1 MNMKK
6 RVVITGMGAVSPI
19 GNDIE
24 TFWESIKE
32 TKPGIDFITG
42 FDASEIKVNVAGE
55 VKGFDPV
62 QYIDKKEAKRMDR
75 YTQFAIA
82 ASKQAFED
90 SGLEQADYN
99 PERMGVIVGSG
110 IGGLGTIEE
119 QAGKLQSRGPKRI
132 SPFFIPMSIVNM
144 ASGNVAIALGAKG
157 LCNTVVTACASGT
170 NAVGEAFRN
179 LQYGYAD
186 IIVAGGTEAAV
197 TLLGVA
203 GFEAMTALSTKDD
216 PSRASIPFDV
226 ERDGFVM
233 AEGSG
238 MMVLETLEH
247 AKARNAKIYGE
258 IVGYGFT
265 CDAHHIT
272 APAPGGEGGA
282 RAMKLAIEDAG
293 INPSDVS
300 YINAH
305 GTSTPYNDKFET
317 QAIKTAFGEAA
328 RDIPVSSTKSMTGHM
343 LGAAGAIEAI
353 VCAKALQEGFV
364 PATAGLAKPD
374 PECDLDYVPGKGR
387 QQELSYALSN
397 SLGFGGHNAS
407 IILKKWEE

>member
-1 MNMKK
+1 MKK

-19 GNDIE
+19 GNNIE
-24 TFWESIKE
+24 ALWESIKE
-32 TKPGIDFITG
+32 TKPGIDFIRG

-75 YTQFAIA
+75 YTQFAVA

-90 SGLEQADYN
+90 SGLMGADYN
-99 PERMGVIVGSG
+99 TERMGVIVGSG
-110 IGGLGTIEE
+110 IGGLGTIED

-216 PSRASIPFDV
+216 PARASIPFDV

-233 AEGSG
+233 AEGAG

-282 RAMKLAIEDAG
+282 RAMKLAMGDAG
-293 INPSDVS
+293 IDVSDVS

-317 QAIKTAFGEAA
+317 QAIKTAFGESAK
-328 RDIPVSSTKSMTGHM
+328 DIPVSSTKSMTGHM

-353 VCAKALQEGFV
+353 ICTKALQEGFI
-364 PATAGLAKPD
+364 PATAGLVKPD

>member
-1 MNMKK
+1 MKK

-32 TKPGIDFITG
+32 TKPGIDFITA
-42 FDASEIKVNVAGE
+42 FDASEIKVSVAGE

-90 SGLEQADYN
+90 SGLEKADYN

-170 NAVGEAFRN
+170 NALGEAFRN

-186 IIVAGGTEAAV
+186 IIIAGGTEAAV

-258 IVGYGFT
+258 I
-265 CDAHHIT
+265 
-272 APAPGGEGGA
+272 
-282 RAMKLAIEDAG
+282 
-293 INPSDVS
+293 
-300 YINAH
+300 
-305 GTSTPYNDKFET
+305 
-317 QAIKTAFGEAA
+317 
-328 RDIPVSSTKSMTGHM
+328 
-343 LGAAGAIEAI
+343 
-353 VCAKALQEGFV
+353 
-364 PATAGLAKPD
+364 
-374 PECDLDYVPGKGR
+374 
-387 QQELSYALSN
+387 
-397 SLGFGGHNAS
+397 
-407 IILKKWEE
+407 

>member
-24 TFWESIKE
+24 TLWESIKK

-42 FDASEIKVNVAGE
+42 FDASGIKVNVAGE

-62 QYIDKKEAKRMDR
+62 KYIDKKEAKRMDR

-82 ASKQAFED
+82 ASSQAFEN
-90 SGLEQADYN
+90 SGLKEADYN

-216 PSRASIPFDV
+216 PARASIPFDV

-247 AKARNAKIYGE
+247 AQNRNARIYGE

-282 RAMKLAIEDAG
+282 RAMKLAIGDAG
-293 INPSDVS
+293 IKPSDVS

-317 QAIKTAFGEAA
+317 QAIKTAFGESAK
-328 RDIPVSSTKSMTGHM
+328 DIPVSSTKSMTGHM

-353 VCAKALQEGFV
+353 ICTKALQEGFI
-364 PATAGLAKPD
+364 PATAGLVKPD

-387 QQELSYALSN
+387 SRSSHTPFPIHL
-397 SLGFGGHNAS
+397 AS
-407 IILKKWEE
+407 EATMRP

>member
-1 MNMKK
+1 MRK
-6 RVVITGMGAVSPI
+6 RVVITGMGAISPI
-19 GNDIE
+19 GNDVE
-24 TFWESIKE
+24 SLWKSIKE
-32 TKPGIDFITG
+32 TKSGIDFISH
-42 FDASEIKVNVAGE
+42 FDTDAIKVKVAGE

-62 QYIDKKEAKRMDR
+62 EYIDKKEAKRMDR

-82 ASKQAFED
+82 ASKQAFEN
-90 SGLEQADYN
+90 SGLKETSYN
-99 PERMGVIVGSG
+99 PERMGVILGSG
-110 IGGLGTIEE
+110 IGGLATIEE
-119 QAGKLQSRGPKRI
+119 QAGKLVSRGPKRI

-157 LCNTVVTACASGT
+157 ICNTVVTACASGT

-179 LQYGYAD
+179 LQHGYAD

-203 GFEAMTALSTKDD
+203 GFEAMTALSTNDN
-216 PSRASIPFDV
+216 PARASIPFDI

-282 RAMKLAIEDAG
+282 RAMKLAIEEAG
-293 INPSDVS
+293 IKPFELS

-317 QAIKTAFGEAA
+317 QAIKTAFGQAA
-328 RDIPVSSTKSMTGHM
+328 KDIPVSSTKSMTGHM

-353 VCAKALQEGFV
+353 ICAKALEEGFI
-364 PATAGLAKPD
+364 PATAGLSKAD

-387 QQELSYALSN
+387 DKELSYALSN

>member
-42 FDASEIKVNVAGE
+42 FDASEIKVSVAGE

-90 SGLEQADYN
+90 SGLEEAEYN

-364 PATAGLAKPD
+364 PATAGLVKPD

-387 QQELSYALSN
+387 QHELSYALSN

>member
-1 MNMKK
+1 MKK
-6 RVVITGMGAVSPI
+6 RIVITGMGAITPL
-19 GNDIE
+19 GNDVE
-24 TFWESIKE
+24 SFWESIKE
-32 TKPGIDFITG
+32 ARPGIDFISG
-42 FDASEIKVNVAGE
+42 FDASGIKVNVAGE

-75 YTQFAIA
+75 YTQLAIA

-90 SGLEQADYN
+90 SGLKETEYN

-110 IGGLGTIEE
+110 IGGLATIEE
-119 QAGKLQSRGPKRI
+119 QAGKLKSRGPKRI

-216 PSRASIPFDV
+216 PARASIPFDV

-247 AKARNAKIYGE
+247 AQNRNARIYGE

-282 RAMKLAIEDAG
+282 RAMKLAIGDAG
-293 INPSDVS
+293 IKPTEVS

-317 QAIKTAFGEAA
+317 QAIKTAFGGAA
-328 RDIPVSSTKSMTGHM
+328 KDIPVSSTKSMTGHM

-364 PATAGLAKPD
+364 PATAGLSKAD

-387 QQELSYALSN
+387 EKELSYALSN
-397 SLGFGGHNAS
+397 SLGFGGHNAT
-407 IILKKWEE
+407 IILKKWED

>member
-1 MNMKK
+1 MKK

-19 GNDIE
+19 GNDVDSL
-24 TFWESIKE
+24 WESIRE
-32 TKPGIDFITG
+32 TAPGIDFITH
-42 FDASEIKVNVAGE
+42 FNTDEIKVKVAGE

-62 QYIDKKEAKRMDR
+62 EYIDKKEAKRMDR

-90 SGLEQADYN
+90 SGLKESPYN

-119 QAGKLQSRGPKRI
+119 QAGKLINRGPKRV
-132 SPFFIPMSIVNM
+132 SPFFIPMSIINM
-144 ASGNVAIALGAKG
+144 AAGNVAIALGAKG

-179 LQYGYAD
+179 LQHGYAD

-203 GFEAMTALSTKDD
+203 GFEAMTALSTKND
-216 PSRASIPFDV
+216 PARASIPFDV

-282 RAMKLAIEDAG
+282 RAMKLAIEEAG
-293 INPSDVS
+293 IKPSDIS

-317 QAIKTAFGEAA
+317 QAIKTTFGEAA

-353 VCAKALQEGFV
+353 ICIKALEEGFI
-364 PATAGLAKPD
+364 PATAGLLKAD

-387 QQELSYALSN
+387 EKELSYALSN

-407 IILKKWEE
+407 IILKKWNE

>member
-1 MNMKK
+1 MKK
-6 RVVITGMGAVSPI
+6 RVVITGMGAISPI
-19 GNDIE
+19 GNDIDSLWKSIRE
-24 TFWESIKE
+24 TA
-32 TKPGIDFITG
+32 PGIDFISHFNT
-42 FDASEIKVNVAGE
+42 DDIKVKVAGE

-62 QYIDKKEAKRMDR
+62 EYIDKKEAKRMDK

-90 SGLEQADYN
+90 SGLKESPYN

-119 QAGKLQSRGPKRI
+119 QAGKMHSRGPKRV

-144 ASGNVAIALGAKG
+144 SSGNVAIALGAKG

-179 LQYGYAD
+179 LQHGYAD

-203 GFEAMTALSTKDD
+203 GFEAMTALSTSTD
-216 PSRASIPFDV
+216 PARASIPFDV

-293 INPSDVS
+293 IKPSDVS

-317 QAIKTAFGEAA
+317 QAIKTAFGESAK
-328 RDIPVSSTKSMTGHM
+328 DIPVSSTKSMTGHM

-353 VCAKALQEGFV
+353 ICIKALEEGFV
-364 PATAGLAKPD
+364 PATAGLLKAD

-387 QQELSYALSN
+387 EKELSYALSN

-407 IILKKWEE
+407 IILKKWKE

>member
-42 FDASEIKVNVAGE
+42 FDASEIKVSVAGE

-90 SGLEQADYN
+90 SGLEKADYN

-170 NAVGEAFRN
+170 NALGEAFRN

-186 IIVAGGTEAAV
+186 IIIAGGTEAAV

-258 IVGYGFT
+258 IAGYGFT

-293 INPSDVS
+293 IKPSDVS

-328 RDIPVSSTKSMTGHM
+328 RDIPVSLTKSMTGHM

-364 PATAGLAKPD
+364 PATAGLVKPD

>member
-42 FDASEIKVNVAGE
+42 FDASEIKVSVAGE

-90 SGLEQADYN
+90 SGLEEAEYN

-364 PATAGLAKPD
+364 PATAGLVKPD

>member
-1 MNMKK
+1 MKK

-19 GNDIE
+19 GNNIE
-24 TFWESIKE
+24 ALWESIKE

-75 YTQFAIA
+75 YTQFAVA

-90 SGLEQADYN
+90 SGLMGADYN
-99 PERMGVIVGSG
+99 TERMGVIVGSG
-110 IGGLGTIEE
+110 IGGLGTIED

-216 PSRASIPFDV
+216 PARASIPFDV

-233 AEGSG
+233 AEGAG

-282 RAMKLAIEDAG
+282 RAMKLAMGDAG
-293 INPSDVS
+293 IDVSDVS

-317 QAIKTAFGEAA
+317 QAIKTAFGESAK
-328 RDIPVSSTKSMTGHM
+328 DIPVSSTKSMTGHM

-353 VCAKALQEGFV
+353 ICTKALQEGFI
-364 PATAGLAKPD
+364 PATAGLVKPD